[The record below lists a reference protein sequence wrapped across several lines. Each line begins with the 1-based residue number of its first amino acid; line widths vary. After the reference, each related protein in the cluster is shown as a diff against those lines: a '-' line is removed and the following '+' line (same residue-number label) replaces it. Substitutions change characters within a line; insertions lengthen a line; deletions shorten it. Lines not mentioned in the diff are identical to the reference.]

1 MQQTI
6 EISKPAFL
14 AVVNDVCRR
23 AVVDTRYEVVDGIQK
38 LILIYSDGSEAVFKG
53 LRKVA

>member
-1 MQQTI
+1 MQQTV